1 MNLAFKPDTKKL
13 KDIQN
18 NRPPVMVEV
27 DGDPNSNR
35 RGKYKR
41 WSDKELE
48 VIEELLV
55 LGVSHS
61 TLARMLNSGVVALQR
76 AIHNRGINRHAK
88 KKRKEL
94 IQQVMDKL
102 NDE

>member
-1 MNLAFKPDTKKL
+1 MNLAFKPDVNKIKEL
-13 KDIQN
+13 QDG
-18 NRPPVMVEV
+18 RPPVEVEV
-27 DGDPNSNR
+27 CHDMGEKR

-41 WSDKELE
+41 WSNKELE

-55 LGVSHS
+55 LGVPHS

-76 AIHNRGINRHAK
+76 AIHNRGMNRHAK

-94 IQQVMDKL
+94 IKQIMDKL